1 MIEPDAHQCVGAS
14 DQDTGGER
22 LQEIDQREGHRADDK
37 GPPQRMSWIFDTEQL
52 WAWANAGAKLAEE
65 VHRKRTHSAMLL
77 AIEGLSVSYGGLA
90 ALRGVSVSV
99 EEGQFV
105 AIVGPNGAGKTTL
118 FKAISGV
125 VPAASGAIT
134 YEGRNLLDI
143 PSHQRAQLG
152 IAHVPEGRQVFA
164 AMTVLENL
172 EMGGYSARG
181 RSTWKQNI
189 DRIFSL
195 FPVLAERRSQ
205 LAGTLSGGEQQML
218 AIGRGIAPSPRLLLL
233 DEPSMG
239 LAPAIADL
247 IFDRIAMLHREDGVT
262 LLLVEQRVAEAL
274 ESCDYGYV
282 LETGRVVLEGTH
294 RTLTADD
301 RVRRAYLGM

>member
-1 MIEPDAHQCVGAS
+1 VGWVEASGYAAAGEPR
-14 DQDTGGER
+14 GG
-22 LQEIDQREGHRADDK
+22 K
-37 GPPQRMSWIFDTEQL
+37 
-52 WAWANAGAKLAEE
+52 K
-65 VHRKRTHSAMLL
+65 SAMMLG
-77 AIEGLSVSYGGLA
+77 IEGLSVSYGGLA

-125 VPAASGAIT
+125 VPAQSGTII
-134 YEGRNLLDI
+134 YEGQDLLAI
-143 PSHQRAQLG
+143 APHERVHLG

-172 EMGGYSARG
+172 EMGAYSPRG
-181 RSTWKQNI
+181 QATWRRNI
-189 DRIFSL
+189 DRIFTL

-218 AIGRGIAPSPRLLLL
+218 AIGRGIASSPRLLLL

-239 LAPAIADL
+239 LAPAIADQ
-247 IFDRIAMLHREDGVT
+247 IFDSITALHREDGVT
-262 LLLVEQRVAEAL
+262 LILVEQRVAEAL

-282 LETGRVVLEGTH
+282 LETGQVVLEGTH

>member
-1 MIEPDAHQCVGAS
+1 MLRWH
-14 DQDTGGER
+14 
-22 LQEIDQREGHRADDK
+22 
-37 GPPQRMSWIFDTEQL
+37 F
-52 WAWANAGAKLAEE
+52 KLAE
-65 VHRKRTHSAMLL
+65 RFIGNAKYSTMLL
-77 AIEGLSVSYGGLA
+77 TIEGVSVNYGGLA

-99 EEGQFV
+99 EQGQFV

-125 VPAASGAIT
+125 VPAAAGAIT
-134 YEGRNLLDI
+134 YDGHNLLTV
-143 PSHQRAQLG
+143 PAHQRMHLG

-172 EMGGYSARG
+172 EMGAYSSLG
-181 RSTWKQNI
+181 RSAWQRNL
-189 DRIFSL
+189 DRIFAL

-218 AIGRGIAPSPRLLLL
+218 AIGRGIASSPQLLLL

-247 IFDRIAMLHREDGVT
+247 IFDRITALHREDGIT

-294 RTLTADD
+294 RNLTADD